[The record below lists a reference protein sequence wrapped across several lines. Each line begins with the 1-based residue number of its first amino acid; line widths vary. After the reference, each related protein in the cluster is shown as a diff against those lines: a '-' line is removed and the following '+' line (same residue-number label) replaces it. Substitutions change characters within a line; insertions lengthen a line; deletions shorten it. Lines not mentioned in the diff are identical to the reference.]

1 MSDDERITLVLSD
14 LHVGGGPADPG
25 DDHIYHDDQLVSFVK
40 AQAATPEGRAGRL
53 ELFFNGD
60 FLEFAQTNVGA
71 FSLLS
76 DKRWCTAL
84 ESLSKLDTIIAGH
97 RDIFEALGEFQ
108 KDGNVVTIAA
118 GNHDVDLWWPRVQGR
133 IREVAGAGVRFE
145 VGKEWVERY
154 AGRLQ
159 IAHGHMSDVANRFEH
174 WERPIVAGPFGI
186 ECLEMCPGTLFMV
199 KFVNRLE
206 AEYPFADNLLP
217 VTRLGWVLLN
227 DDKSGL
233 VSVGWMFARMFAT
246 TSFSVLEAEE
256 QEDLGTRLLTRI
268 QGSRSRVAALDA
280 ILAAQEMNEERAWL
294 AQRRLTPER
303 LAALMFALL
312 GRIELQEWKDLF
324 ELPPGSVVLGSD
336 EHDVTLNAIRKAKD
350 SDGKEDLRRVA
361 RKRARIVKQ
370 TSVVV
375 MGHTHQQDELEWE
388 GKKYYN
394 PGCWTRYLE
403 LRPGRKVTLEDLRDE
418 SKYPYALNVVRVE
431 PAGGALL
438 SQMVNIDRY
447 PRLP

>member
-1 MSDDERITLVLSD
+1 
-14 LHVGGGPADPG
+14 
-25 DDHIYHDDQLVSFVK
+25 
-40 AQAATPEGRAGRL
+40 
-53 ELFFNGD
+53 
-60 FLEFAQTNVGA
+60 
-71 FSLLS
+71 
-76 DKRWCTAL
+76 
-84 ESLSKLDTIIAGH
+84 
-97 RDIFEALGEFQ
+97 
-108 KDGNVVTIAA
+108 
-118 GNHDVDLWWPRVQGR
+118 
-133 IREVAGAGVRFE
+133 
-145 VGKEWVERY
+145 
-154 AGRLQ
+154 
-159 IAHGHMSDVANRFEH
+159 
-174 WERPIVAGPFGI
+174 
-186 ECLEMCPGTLFMV
+186 MCPGTLFMV

-324 ELPPGSVVLGSD
+324 ELAPGSVVLGSD

-361 RKRARIVKQ
+361 RKRARLVEQ

-388 GKKYYN
+388 GRKYYN

-418 SKYPYALNVVRVE
+418 SKYPYALNVVRSSRS
-431 PAGGALL
+431 AT
-438 SQMVNIDRY
+438 
-447 PRLP
+447 RLFRRW

>member
-1 MSDDERITLVLSD
+1 MDDDDRITLILSD
-14 LHVGGGPADPG
+14 LHVGGGPADKG
-25 DDHIYHDDQLVSFVK
+25 DDHIYHENQLVNFVK
-40 AQAATPEGRAGRL
+40 AQAATPAGRKGRL

-60 FLEFAQTNVGA
+60 FLEFAQTNVAA
-71 FSLLS
+71 FSFLS
-76 DKRWCTAL
+76 DKCWCTEL
-84 ESLSKLDTIIAGH
+84 ESLAKLDTIIAGH
-97 RDIFEALGEFQ
+97 RDIFDALAEFQ
-108 KDGNVVTIAA
+108 AHDNVVTIAA
-118 GNHDVDLWWPRVQGR
+118 GNHDVDLWWPKVQDR
-133 IREVAGAGVRFE
+133 IHEVAGAGVRFE
-145 VGKEWVERY
+145 IGKEWVERY
-154 AGRLQ
+154 GGRLQ

-174 WERPIVAGPFGI
+174 WERPIVTVQNGI

-199 KFVNRLE
+199 KFVNKLE

-256 QEDLGTRLLTRI
+256 QEELGTRLLTRI
-268 QGSRSRVAALDA
+268 QGSRSRSAALDA
-280 ILAAQEMNEERAWL
+280 ILAAQKMEEERGWL
-294 AQRRLTPER
+294 AQCTLTPER

-312 GRIELQEWKDLF
+312 GRIDLQAWKDLF
-324 ELPPGSVVLGSD
+324 ELAPGGVVLGSD
-336 EHDVTLNAIRKAKD
+336 EHDVTLNAIRQAKD

-361 RKRARIVKQ
+361 RKRAKLRKA

-388 GKKYYN
+388 GKKYFN

-403 LRPGRKVTLEDLRDE
+403 LKPGRKVTLEDLRDE
-418 SKYPYALNVVRVE
+418 SKYPYALNVVRIE
-431 PAGGALL
+431 PVGGALV
-438 SQMVNIDRY
+438 SEMVNIDRY
-447 PRLP
+447 PRSP